1 MHLLFMPP
9 VGWGFMLVHSTRNGT
24 VIVTDGGSL
33 PPCFGEAFKVVKTRL
48 TRIINSINAWAWI
61 LSHFDYDH
69 YSITGGLI
77 RDGLWPKPKLVALP
91 GTYSPQVCRETY
103 MAYHMIASILA
114 YMLKIS
120 PPPSW
125 VLINILSSAR
135 RSGQIIGATQ
145 GAKLYVG
152 ELAYRI
158 IWPPASGVEGLCGRL
173 LEKLREKL
181 HEILERCRRSRG
193 EECDE
198 VMRRSDEEG
207 ADLIE
212 VLAPSR
218 VVADEDQDLAEILRG
233 LGRTPRSGEG
243 GFKEPPETPRIGAEP
258 LTGETYENIYT
269 RAAEKLGDREL
280 HVLHRNIVNVFSL
293 AYALEFRDKPLGYM
307 TIVEVKEF
315 SEFSTN
321 IWAIWRAIYH
331 RLQIPPSPLLLY
343 LSDLEGDTLTRAVD
357 YYRQYSQT
365 IAIEIAA
372 HHGNAYSP
380 ALRKIAPSTIFIPR
394 CDNHTYKGMRGNFKY
409 QRRRCSSAIC
419 TRIHTGHTYGLE
431 VEIW

>member
-1 MHLLFMPP
+1 
-9 VGWGFMLVHSTRNGT
+9 MLTHGLGNPRSIV
-24 VIVTDGGSL
+24 VTDGGSIL
-33 PPCFGEAFKVVKTRL
+33 PCYRETIDILQDFLECAVRPYDV
-48 TRIINSINAWAWI
+48 WAWI
-61 LSHFDYDH
+61 LSHIDYDH

-77 RDGLWPKPKLVALP
+77 RDGSWPKPKLVVLP
-91 GTYSPQVCRETY
+91 GTYSPRVCRETY
-103 MAYHMIASILA
+103 MAYDMIASILA

-135 RSGQIIGATQ
+135 QSGQIIGATQ
-145 GAKLYVG
+145 GAKPYVG
-152 ELAYRI
+152 ELVYHV

-181 HEILERCRRSRG
+181 YEILERCRRSRG

-212 VLAPSR
+212 VLAPSW
-218 VVADEDQDLAEILRG
+218 VVADEDQDIVEILRG

-269 RAAEKLGDREL
+269 RAAEKLGDTEL

-293 AYALEFRDKPLGYM
+293 AYALELRDKPLGYM
-307 TIVEVKEF
+307 TIVEAKEF
-315 SEFSTN
+315 SGFSTN
-321 IWAIWRAIYH
+321 IWAIWEAVYLR
-331 RLQIPPSPLLLY
+331 RLQTPPSPLLLY
-343 LSDLEGDTLTRAVD
+343 LSDLEEDALTQAVN

-372 HHGNAYSP
+372 HHGNAYAA
-380 ALRKIAPSTIFIPR
+380 ALQSIAPHIIFISR
-394 CDNHTYKGMRGNFKY
+394 CHRHPSANVEKNFKY
-409 QRRRCSSAIC
+409 HLRLQDLPIEHH
-419 TRIHTGHTYGLE
+419 TLWIYTGHRYGLH
-431 VEIW
+431 VTVY

>member
-1 MHLLFMPP
+1 
-9 VGWGFMLVHSTRNGT
+9 MLTHGLGNPGAIV
-24 VIVTDGGSL
+24 VTDGGSI
-33 PPCFGEAFKVVKTRL
+33 PPCYRETIDILQDFLE
-48 TRIINSINAWAWI
+48 RIVRPYDVWAWI
-61 LSHFDYDH
+61 LSHIDYDH

-77 RDGLWPKPKLVALP
+77 RAGSWPMPKLIVLP
-91 GTYSPQVCRETY
+91 GTYSPRVCKETY
-103 MAYHMIASILA
+103 KVYHMAASILA
-114 YMLKIS
+114 YMLKIP

-125 VLINILSSAR
+125 DLINILSSAR
-135 RSGQIIGATQ
+135 QSGQIIGVAR
-145 GAKLYVG
+145 GARLHVG

-158 IWPPASGVEGLCGRL
+158 IWPPASGIEGLCGRL

-181 HEILERCRRSRG
+181 YEILERCRRSRG
-193 EECDE
+193 EACDE
-198 VMRRSDEEG
+198 VMRRSEKEG

-218 VVADEDQDLAEILRG
+218 VVADEDQDLVEILRG

-243 GFKEPPETPRIGAEP
+243 GFKEPPETPRRGAES
-258 LTGETYENIYT
+258 LTGETETYGNIYA
-269 RAAEKLGDREL
+269 RAAEELGDREL

-321 IWAIWRAIYH
+321 IWAIWRGVY
-331 RLQIPPSPLLLY
+331 RWLQIPPSPLLLY
-343 LSDLEGDTLTRAVD
+343 LSDLEGGALTQAVD

-380 ALRKIAPSTIFIPR
+380 ALRKIASSTIFIPR

-409 QRRRCSSAIC
+409 QWRHCGSVIC

-431 VEIW
+431 VKIDLW